1 MGFPR
6 QEYWSGLPFSSP
18 GDLPNPRMEPR
29 SPALT
34 GGLFTTELP
43 GKPNVCIPLTNS
55 YVKILTPLSDS
66 IRRWDLRKGLGPAL
80 MNGTGPLIKKP
91 HRAPKGFPGGQTVKS
106 LPVMQETRVQS
117 LGWEDSLE
125 KEWRPTPVFLP
136 GEFHGQR
143 SLAGYSPWGRNELDT
158 TEQLTL
164 SPLLHRAPEPHAPRE
179 DAMRSRQ
186 PATSKRAL
194 TRA

>member
-66 IRRWDLRKGLGPAL
+66 IRRRDLRKGLGPAL

-117 LGWEDSLE
+117 LG
-125 KEWRPTPVFLP
+125 
-136 GEFHGQR
+136 
-143 SLAGYSPWGRNELDT
+143 
-158 TEQLTL
+158 
-164 SPLLHRAPEPHAPRE
+164 RE
-179 DAMRSRQ
+179 DPLEEGMAAHSSILSWRIPWTEEPSGLQSMGSQRVRHY
-186 PATSKRAL
+186 
-194 TRA
+194 